1 MRHIY
6 IRNAAGFIWLAAA
19 MVSIISGKCEMSVFY
34 LILSGIFFYSAFAAW
49 KKEKNKN
56 ENASA
61 DN

>member
-19 MVSIISGKCEMSVFY
+19 VVSIISGKCEMSVFY

-49 KKEKNKN
+49 K
-56 ENASA
+56 
-61 DN
+61 